1 MLSLAL
7 ETGVG
12 VGGVELDLA
21 LDVADGACLA
31 LAGPSGAG
39 KTSVLRAVAG
49 LLRPARGHVAC
60 GGETWLDTAT
70 GIDVP
75 PERRGCGFVF
85 QDYALF
91 GHLSAW
97 RNVAY
102 GLPRTL
108 PRGVHRTQAHALL
121 ERFGLEALADA
132 RPATLSGGERQR
144 VALAR
149 ALATRPRVLLLDEP
163 LAALDA
169 RTAAAAGRELVD
181 LLRELRV
188 PAILVTHDFEE
199 AALLA
204 DEVAVLD
211 AGRIVQRGSAA
222 ELAASPASAFVAD
235 LTGAVVLRG
244 RARRDADGLTRVALD
259 GGGEV
264 VALAPARGEVAVS
277 VHAWEIALEPAGS
290 ASAGSAHNRLEVE
303 VTSVTRLGNRVR
315 VGLAA
320 PQPLAAELSDA
331 STTRLGLAPG
341 ARAIASWKAA
351 ATRVLTR

>member
-7 ETGVG
+7 ETRVG
-12 VGGVELDLA
+12 AVELALA
-21 LDVADGACLA
+21 LEVPEGDCLA

-49 LLRPARGHVAC
+49 LLRPAQGRVAC
-60 GGETWLDTAT
+60 CAETWFDAAAR
-70 GIDVP
+70 IDVA
-75 PERRGCGFVF
+75 PERRRCGYVF

-102 GLPRTL
+102 GLPRAL
-108 PRGVHRTQAHALL
+108 PRRERRAEAIALL
-121 ERFGLEALADA
+121 ERFGVAALADE
-132 RPATLSGGERQR
+132 RPGRLSGGERQR

-149 ALATRPRVLLLDEP
+149 ALAARPRALLLDEP

-169 RTAAAAGRELVD
+169 RSAAAAGRELAI
-181 LLRELRV
+181 LLRELQV
-188 PAILVTHDFEE
+188 PTILVTHDFAE
-199 AALLA
+199 AALLGDA
-204 DEVAVLD
+204 VAVLD

-222 ELAASPASAFVAD
+222 ELAAAPASAFVAD

-244 RARRDADGLTRVALD
+244 QARRDAEGLTRVVLD

-264 VALAPARGEVAVS
+264 LALAPAVGEVAVS
-277 VHAWEIALEPAGS
+277 VHPWEISLEPVGS
-290 ASAGSAHNRLEVE
+290 ASAGSARNRLEVE
-303 VTSVTRLGNRVR
+303 VLSVTEIGNRVR

-320 PQPLAAELSDA
+320 PQPLVAELTGGSA
-331 STTRLGLAPG
+331 TRLALAPG
-341 ARAIASWKAA
+341 TRAVASWKAA
-351 ATRVLTR
+351 ATRVLPR

>member
-7 ETGVG
+7 ETRVG
-12 VGGVELDLA
+12 AVA
-21 LDVADGACLA
+21 LDVVLDIPDGACLA

-49 LLRPARGHVAC
+49 LLRPDRGRVSC
-60 GGETWLDTAT
+60 GEQVWLDTTT
-70 GIDVP
+70 GVDVP
-75 PERRGCGFVF
+75 PERRRCGYVF

-102 GLPRTL
+102 GVRDV
-108 PRGVHRTQAHALL
+108 PRGQRRAQALAHL
-121 ERFGLEALADA
+121 ERFGVAALADA
-132 RPATLSGGERQR
+132 RPPTLSGGERQR

-149 ALATRPRVLLLDEP
+149 ALATRPRALLLDEP

-169 RTAAAAGRELVD
+169 RSAAAAGRELAG

-188 PAILVTHDFEE
+188 PALLVTHDFEQ
-199 AALLA
+199 AALLG

-211 AGRIVQRGSAA
+211 GGRIVQRGSAA
-222 ELAASPASAFVAD
+222 QLAAAPASAFVAD

-244 RARRDADGLTRVALD
+244 HARRDVEGLTRVALD

-264 VALAPARGEVAVS
+264 LALAAATGEVAVS
-277 VHAWEIALEPAGS
+277 VHPWEIALEPPGSLASGS
-290 ASAGSAHNRLEVE
+290 ARNRLAVE
-303 VTSVTRLGNRVR
+303 VTSVTVLGNRVR

-320 PQPLAAELSDA
+320 PQPLAAELTESSVA
-331 STTRLGLAPG
+331 RLGLAPG
-341 ARAIASWKAA
+341 ARAVASWKAA
-351 ATRVLTR
+351 ATRVMPR